1 MNITRVEKEIIRAVN
16 MEINRADEINFDGN
30 DCYNATVELKDLRR
44 FVKKCF
50 KEHRGGEWWII
61 QLIAYCSQYLQ

>member
-1 MNITRVEKEIIRAVN
+1 MNSKQLEYEIIKAVN

-44 FVKKCF
+44 FVRKLF
-50 KEHRGGEWWII
+50 KEYHG
-61 QLIAYCSQYLQ
+61 L